1 MNKSKNVARGL
12 STIGLVLILVAMLI
26 LNGYDVL
33 NVNVS
38 NNVAI
43 SADKEVKESSNSNT
57 NNTNVIKMSLN
68 ETTDREVAEAV
79 SLRLEVFDGLTMDEL
94 AEKLNRSLG
103 NAVLAGKGYL
113 IASYSLSNGV
123 DPYVATAIMIHET
136 GRGTSKMA
144 RECNNVAGQKG
155 APSCMGSYKG
165 YATIDDGIK
174 GAIDNLYNNYYAR
187 GLTTVEAIGPRY
199 AESGTWVSM
208 INGYVNSIRNK

>member
-33 NVNVS
+33 NVNIS

-68 ETTDREVAEAV
+68 EASDREVAEAV

-113 IASYSLSNGV
+113 IASYSLSKGV
-123 DPYVATAIMIHET
+123 DPYVVTAIMIHET
-136 GRGTSKMA
+136 GRGTSRMA

-174 GAIDNLYNNYYAR
+174 GAIDNLYKNYYAR